1 MSNSNV
7 FSSFFTHKVM
17 LQAMPTEIEVILTE
31 YITDYILCPVEA
43 EDSGIENTELVT
55 GK

>member
-1 MSNSNV
+1 
-7 FSSFFTHKVM
+7 M
-17 LQAMPTEIEVILTE
+17 LQAMPSEIEVILIE
-31 YITDYILCPVEA
+31 DITDYIMCPVEA